1 MVLTSAAINQVA
13 AFAQYGVTSL
23 VALAVSGMGDE
34 DVYDDWSV
42 FDAEMSQPSFI
53 EPPTPSTNAT
63 CPALEDGLSGQ
74 DAAFK
79 SLLVKLAV
87 RERFI
92 IAADRAGECE
102 SGDGPQKP
110 LCSQLR
116 APPAAGHVTP
126 LMARQAGPVPCCRP
140 IYFFLIGYFVLPFA
154 CFLSTCLLHLHRR
167 RPVASFDVETMQI
180 PCC

>member
-1 MVLTSAAINQVA
+1 MEGSGDEVNADDRAMNGPTAPATDDDRCPDDGMCTCGKPVKPLVRRVIAGALVMVLTSAAINQVA

-74 DAAFK
+74 LLLTELVSASLVMALRSRFVPSYERLQQLAT
-79 SLLVKLAV
+79 SLL
-87 RERFI
+87 
-92 IAADRAGECE
+92 
-102 SGDGPQKP
+102 
-110 LCSQLR
+110 
-116 APPAAGHVTP
+116 
-126 LMARQAGPVPCCRP
+126 
-140 IYFFLIGYFVLPFA
+140 
-154 CFLSTCLLHLHRR
+154 
-167 RPVASFDVETMQI
+167 
-180 PCC
+180 